1 MSFRAG
7 APKSAAQTAGGG
19 DIWNWIRDFI
29 IKAACVCVCVYMLEN
44 NSCSYTIPYVI
55 LISGRIGLVR

>member
-29 IKAACVCVCVYMLEN
+29 IKAACVCVCVCICWKITLVPTLSHML
-44 NSCSYTIPYVI
+44 Y
-55 LISGRIGLVR
+55 